1 MSCFSSHT
9 CSLSC
14 FFNLSVLYTI
24 RYDAFGTDLVAT
36 GSSDSTVKVFEGS
49 SGMLKA
55 TFRGG
60 SGNSI
65 LCCDISNDIIVGA
78 GTDKTCRVWNLRTD
92 RMVRWKHKVQGKSM
106 QRFSIF
112 PLLKIYI

>member
-1 MSCFSSHT
+1 MVTVFPFLLIYVWFRELFPAFHRIRVAYHVFLICSS
-9 CSLSC
+9 
-14 FFNLSVLYTI
+14 I
-24 RYDAFGTDLVAT
+24 RYDACGTDLVAT

-65 LCCDISNDIIVGA
+65 LCCDISNGIIVGA

-92 RMVRWKHKVQGKSM
+92 RMVR
-106 QRFSIF
+106 I
-112 PLLKIYI
+112 